1 MRICQAKSSQKHLD
15 KFVDVNYNIDRLY
28 RKGVK
33 RVDDICRKL
42 DRIAAALEA
51 IASGLDKIAEKCPDC
66 SHKPE
71 QKINVHIDP
80 FISDRSDD

>member
-1 MRICQAKSSQKHLD
+1 M
-15 KFVDVNYNIDRLY
+15 
-28 RKGVK
+28 K

-71 QKINVHIDP
+71 QKINVVIDP
-80 FISDRSDD
+80 MITDCSDD

>member
-1 MRICQAKSSQKHLD
+1 M
-15 KFVDVNYNIDRLY
+15 
-28 RKGVK
+28 K

-51 IASGLDKIAEKCPDC
+51 IASGLDKIAEKRPDC

-71 QKINVHIDP
+71 QKINVVIDP
-80 FISDRSDD
+80 MITDCSDD

>member
-1 MRICQAKSSQKHLD
+1 M
-15 KFVDVNYNIDRLY
+15 
-28 RKGVK
+28 
-33 RVDDICRKL
+33 DDICRKL

-71 QKINVHIDP
+71 QKINVVIDLM
-80 FISDRSDD
+80 ITDCSDD